1 MKGST
6 TQKYRRKKPG
16 GWMLNPS
23 CEVLEFIKRNN
34 SWGIWKQFFYIYY
47 AFMSA
52 TLGSCGYFG
61 SPYFLK
67 DVDKLEKMGKE

>member
-1 MKGST
+1 MGH
-6 TQKYRRKKPG
+6 
-16 GWMLNPS
+16 
-23 CEVLEFIKRNN
+23 LEAIFLL
-34 SWGIWKQFFYIYY
+34 YY

-61 SPYFLK
+61 SLYFLK